1 MFTREEKDFIDSSP
15 EFISILRS
23 MTDKEVSA
31 FTEIVTYICD
41 LSQAEKE
48 AFCRKVDSE
57 LSKMERPSRIEFAQ
71 MVAREIETG
80 KKDLS
85 MLDPDYLE
93 DCYKR
98 YMKGDKKVLDE
109 VKAAVAEKKM
119 EKTVSTPPP
128 LNSQKP

>member
-85 MLDPDYLE
+85 MLDPD
-93 DCYKR
+93 
-98 YMKGDKKVLDE
+98 
-109 VKAAVAEKKM
+109 
-119 EKTVSTPPP
+119 
-128 LNSQKP
+128 

>member
-15 EFISILRS
+15 EFVRLLRG

-31 FTEIVTYICD
+31 FIELLSHICD
-41 LSQAEKE
+41 LSQTEKE
-48 AFCRKVDSE
+48 FLCRKVDSE

-71 MVAREIETG
+71 MVAREI
-80 KKDLS
+80 KKGEQDLS
-85 MLDPDYLE
+85 LLDTDYLE

-98 YMKGDKKVLDE
+98 YMKGDFAVMNE

-119 EKTVSTPPP
+119 EKAVVTPPP
-128 LNSQKP
+128 VKCWKR